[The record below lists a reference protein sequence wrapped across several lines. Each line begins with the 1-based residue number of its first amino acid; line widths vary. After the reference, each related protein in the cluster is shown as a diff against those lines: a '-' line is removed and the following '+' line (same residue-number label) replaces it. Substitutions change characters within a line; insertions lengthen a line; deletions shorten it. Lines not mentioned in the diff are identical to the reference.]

1 MWSSKNSKRHL
12 ISTRKNF
19 FFTLFLSIQDK
30 VQPLFRL
37 SHTSKL
43 SQSHMLALDFDKEN
57 QDDEMDG
64 FSKNPITYGAY
75 K

>member
-1 MWSSKNSKRHL
+1 M
-12 ISTRKNF
+12 
-19 FFTLFLSIQDK
+19 QDK

-43 SQSHMLALDFDKEN
+43 SQSHMLALDFDKEK